1 MGLGTEPRWD
11 PGGAPA
17 ATVVK
22 MEPGQDRTSSLQ
34 PSDLALLMVLGTAER
49 APVTF
54 AAIVDAARQLA
65 PRDWQPTADILRTA
79 LQGALAEGL
88 VSAQRSAQPATANSG
103 DAWQTTPAGRRRIV
117 DLLCTPIPQATGGF
131 LRACT
136 SAKLRFL
143 HHLPQPQR
151 LDQAAALAL
160 MYRDIFE
167 VLRLVPDLPRPIA
180 GSLLDH
186 LRQEMA
192 GLQTE
197 LTGLDGL
204 DGGIAWT
211 PSRHV

>member
-1 MGLGTEPRWD
+1 MGLVTEPRWT

-17 ATVVK
+17 VAAAKT
-22 MEPGQDRTSSLQ
+22 EPRPDRTASLQ
-34 PSDLALLMVLGTAER
+34 PSDLALLVVLGTAER
-49 APVTF
+49 APVNF
-54 AAIVDAARQLA
+54 AAIVEAARQLA

-79 LQGALAEGL
+79 LQGALAAGL
-88 VSAQRSAQPATANSG
+88 VSAQKSAKPATANSG

-117 DLLCTPIPQATGGF
+117 ELLCTPIPQATGGF

-136 SAKLRFL
+136 GAKLRFL

-167 VLRLVPDLPRPIA
+167 VLRLVPDLPRPLA

-186 LRQEMA
+186 LRQEVA

-197 LTGLDGL
+197 L
-204 DGGIAWT
+204 AWT
-211 PSRHV
+211 PPRHV